1 MTSPTRRGRIEPI
14 SAEVDL
20 PPEAG
25 GKAQGL
31 LLIARAGLPV
41 PPAWVVL
48 TGADP
53 AEVAS
58 LGRSLEARGLRSV
71 AVRSSAEDE
80 DGVRAS
86 FAGVHDSQLAVPP
99 SRLLQAV
106 EAVAASAISQRA
118 ASYRRQL
125 GLPRAAR
132 GCAVVVQE
140 MVDADAAGV
149 AFGRGPEE
157 VGIEAVEG
165 LGTAA
170 VNGEATP
177 ELLILRSAAGA
188 WAVARRQRRRQ
199 REALR
204 AGPEGPV
211 VVALPEERQ
220 RAELLSG
227 DVAGEIAA
235 GVRALEAAAGRP
247 LDVEW
252 AISSGRVAF
261 LQARAQTRP
270 LSADLPPGEGWT
282 RANTRDIIPD
292 LPCAF
297 TRAHAV
303 AALDRGA
310 RLTASSQGVRPDPSI
325 PLAANVHGRVVF
337 NERTF
342 LAVGDALG
350 LGDSFR
356 AWVRSFAGGRGGSN
370 EVPAMDRAVLLRHPI
385 IALRNYLWARSGE
398 ASAREYLIWLR
409 GARGWRATDGQ
420 LDDAALLD
428 RIRTNPA
435 IADTDR
441 WVPIV
446 AQLIASIAAGNML
459 ARPLL
464 GGLDAAAMLPE
475 LGAATGVSVSTRLVE
490 DLVALAVR
498 FKGWAGALTFL
509 AAAPPDPEG
518 WRSAL
523 PSRIWFETLGWLR
536 AYGHRGPFETD
547 VSWPRYRDDL
557 RLLSKALE
565 PLVRSP
571 ETRVD
576 TAQRRHERFRA
587 SETAWSAARAALDPR
602 HGARLRR
609 MLRALARKVELRE
622 ELRAEIMFD
631 NAEVRDLLVELGRRL
646 AAAGRLDSPEEVF
659 HLELADLSRAVAD
672 PGYEVRAAVKRELA
686 RRAAWRRVDVP
697 NRFTTEEIDAMPAHA
712 LAVGDVRGPL
722 RGTAVSP
729 GVAEAP
735 VAVLRS
741 PDEGDRMPTG
751 AVLVAPATDPGW
763 TPLFAR
769 AAAVVVEIGGL
780 FSHAATV
787 AREFGLPA
795 VANVEGA
802 TDLLHDGEVVRV
814 DGSRGV
820 VEVVASAPAPATS
833 RSGSETSSARSTGS
847 PATPPA

>member
-1 MTSPTRRGRIEPI
+1 VSEAILPI
-14 SAEVDL
+14 APELEL

-25 GKAQGL
+25 GKAHGL
-31 LLIARAGLPV
+31 LLIARVGLPF
-41 PPAWVVL
+41 PEAWVALPQV
-48 TGADP
+48 GP
-53 AEVAS
+53 AALLALAS
-58 LGRSLEARGLRSV
+58 SLEARGLCSL
-71 AVRSSAEDE
+71 AVRSSAADE
-80 DGVRAS
+80 DGTGAS
-86 FAGVHDSQLAVPP
+86 FAGVHESLLGVPP
-99 SRLLQAV
+99 GRLV
-106 EAVAASAISQRA
+106 EAVAVVAASTGSARA
-118 ASYRRQL
+118 AAYRRQL
-125 GLPRAAR
+125 GVPQTAR

-149 AFGRGPEE
+149 AFGRGADE

-165 LGTAA
+165 LGTTA

-177 ELLILRSAAGA
+177 ELLILRAAGEG
-188 WAVARRQRRRQ
+188 WTVARRQRRRQ
-199 REALR
+199 RVALR
-204 AGPEGPV
+204 NGASGTV
-211 VVALPEERQ
+211 AVALPADAQ
-220 RAELLSG
+220 RAGLLG
-227 DVAGEIAA
+227 EAHAAEIAA

-252 AISSGRVAF
+252 ALSGGRVAF

-270 LSADLPPGEGWT
+270 LSGDLPRGECWT

-310 RLTASSQGVRPDPSI
+310 RLTAARQGVRSPPSI
-325 PLAANVHGRVVF
+325 PLAASIHGRVVF

-356 AWVRSFAGGRGGSN
+356 GWVRSFAGGNGGSN
-370 EVPAMDRAVLLRHPI
+370 EVPAMDPGLFLRHPI
-385 IALRNYLWARSGE
+385 IALKNLLWTRFGE
-398 ASAREYLIWLR
+398 ADAREYLIWLR
-409 GARGWRATDGQ
+409 GQRGWRATDAWP
-420 LDDAALLD
+420 DDAALLE

-446 AQLIASIAAGNML
+446 AQLVASIAAGNML

-464 GGLDAAAMLPE
+464 GGLDAASALPE
-475 LGAATGVSVSTRLVE
+475 LGASTGVSLSTRLVE
-490 DLVALAVR
+490 ELVALAVL
-498 FKGWAGALTFL
+498 FKGWAGAQAFL
-509 AAAPPDPEG
+509 AAAPPDVDG
-518 WRSAL
+518 WTAGI
-523 PSRIWFETLGWLR
+523 PPRIWFVTRSWLR
-536 AYGHRGPFETD
+536 SYGHRGPFETD

-557 RLLSKALE
+557 RLLARALE

-587 SETAWSAARAALDPR
+587 SESAWSAIRAAVGPGKR
-602 HGARLRR
+602 ARLRR
-609 MLRALARKVELRE
+609 MLRGLARKVDLRE
-622 ELRAEIMFD
+622 ELRSEIMID
-631 NAEVRDLLVELGRRL
+631 NAEVRDLLLELGRRL
-646 AAAGRLDSPEEVF
+646 VAAGRLDRSDEVF
-659 HLELADLSRAVAD
+659 HLELAELTRAVAD
-672 PGYEVRAAVKRELA
+672 GAYDLRAAVRRELA

-697 NRFTTEEIDAMPAHA
+697 NRFASEEVDDLPTRA
-712 LAVGDVRGPL
+712 LAAGDVSGPL

-729 GVAEAP
+729 GAAEAP

-787 AREFGLPA
+787 AREYGLPA

-802 TDLLHDGEVVRV
+802 TDLLHDGDVVRV

-820 VEVVASAPAPATS
+820 VEVISRAPRGPGRA
-833 RSGSETSSARSTGS
+833 
-847 PATPPA
+847 